1 MFKQISI
8 LLLSLLLFSQYV
20 VSQSYPSKYFRSP
33 LGIPL
38 YLSGTFGELRTNHF
52 HSGIDIKTQ
61 GTEGK
66 NVYAIAD
73 GYVSRIKVST
83 SGYGKVLYITHPNG
97 YVSVYGHLKMFN
109 AEIQKYIIDLQYE
122 KENFEVESFPGKD
135 KFKIKKGDVIAFS
148 GNTGGS
154 MGPHLHFEIREEA
167 SQYPVNPL
175 LFKSIKIK
183 DFTRPQIKG
192 LAIYPADE
200 NASVNGKNDT
210 LYIPVE
216 GWGENHR
223 LKNNQKI
230 IVNGNISFGIRA
242 YDKMN
247 EINNKNGIYSL
258 DLNIDTVKSFGIK
271 MTRLSFSTS
280 RYINT
285 LMDYGF
291 FVENSLRYIRTTI
304 DTNNRLFIYNDV
316 KNNGIYTFDDTL
328 RHEIEFV
335 VKDAYDNFSKLRFV
349 IKSGDSL
356 VEKKPNIKI
365 GKSFL
370 FSKNNEI
377 NTANIKADFPANTF
391 YRSLDFIFD
400 SIEGENTYSPVYL
413 LHNNKVAVQKHF
425 KLSIKHVIVDEKYA
439 DKLYIAYSPDNEE
452 YFYMGNDYSK
462 EYISARTRLLG
473 YFTIMAD
480 TVSPIIKSKNITD
493 LKSVATQKTIQMI
506 IKDKDT
512 GIKSYNSYLNGKWIL
527 MEYDAKNNLLTY
539 QIDDH
544 LKKGKNN
551 FRLEVEDLLS
561 NKSVYEAV
569 LIR

>member
-1 MFKQISI
+1 MFKHFSVLI
-8 LLLSLLLFSQYV
+8 LSLLLFSQYAEA
-20 VSQSYPSKYFRSP
+20 QTYPLNYFRSP
-33 LGIPL
+33 VDIPL

-52 HSGIDIKTQ
+52 HAGIDIKTQ
-61 GTEGK
+61 GVEGK
-66 NVYAIAD
+66 NIYAIAD

-83 SGYGKVLYITHPNG
+83 SGYGKALYITHPNG
-97 YVSVYGHLKMFN
+97 FVSVYGHLKEFN
-109 AEIQKYIIDLQYE
+109 ADIQKYIIDFQYRN
-122 KENFEVESFPGKD
+122 ENFELESFPGKD
-135 KFKIKKGDVIAFS
+135 KFKIKKGEIIAFS

-167 SQYPVNPL
+167 SQYPINPL
-175 LFKSIKIK
+175 LFQSIKIK
-183 DFTRPQIKG
+183 DYTRPRIKG

-223 LKNNQKI
+223 LKNKPEI
-230 IVNGNISFGIRA
+230 KLSGNISFGIRS

-247 EINNKNGIYSL
+247 EINNKNGVYSV
-258 DLNIDTVKSFGIK
+258 DLSIDTVKSFGIK
-271 MTRLSFSTS
+271 MNRLSFSTS

-291 FVENSLRYIRTTI
+291 FIENSLRYVRTTI
-304 DTNNRLFIYNDV
+304 DTNNRLFIYNEV
-316 KNNGIYTFDDTL
+316 KNNGIYTFNDTL
-328 RHEIEFV
+328 SHEIEFV
-335 VKDAYDNFSKLRFV
+335 VKDAYDNVSKLSFL

-356 VEKKPNIKI
+356 LERKPHTKI

-377 NTANIKADFPANTF
+377 NTANLKAYFPANTF
-391 YRSLDFIFD
+391 YRSLNFTFD
-400 SIEGENTYSPVYL
+400 SIEGKNNYSAVYIL
-413 LHNNKVAVQKHF
+413 DNNKVAVQKHF
-425 KLSIKHVIVDEKYA
+425 KLSIKPDNMDEKYA

-452 YFYMGNDYSK
+452 YFYMGSDYSK
-462 EYISARTRLLG
+462 EFISARARLLG
-473 YFTIMAD
+473 YFTVMAD
-480 TVSPIIKSKNITD
+480 TVKPVIKAKNIKD
-493 LKSVATQKTIQMI
+493 LKNVATQKTIQMI
-506 IKDKDT
+506 IEDEDT
-512 GIKSYNSYLNGKWIL
+512 GIKSYNAYLNGKWIL
-527 MEYDAKNNLLTY
+527 MEFDAKKNLLTY

-561 NKSVYEAV
+561 NKSIYEAV
-569 LIR
+569 LNR

>member
-1 MFKQISI
+1 MFKQFSI
-8 LLLSLLLFSQYV
+8 LLLSLLFFSQYAV
-20 VSQSYPSKYFRSP
+20 CQNYPENYFRSP
-33 LGIPL
+33 LDIPL

-61 GTEGK
+61 GKQGK
-66 NVYAIAD
+66 KVYAIAD
-73 GYVSRIKVST
+73 GYVSRIKIST
-83 SGYGKVLYITHPNG
+83 SGYGKALYITHPNG

-109 AEIQKYIIDLQYE
+109 AEIQKYILDLQYKNE
-122 KENFEVESFPGKD
+122 SFELESFPDKE
-135 KFKIKKGDVIAFS
+135 KFKIKKGDIIAYS

-167 SQYPVNPL
+167 SQYPLNPL

-192 LAIYPADE
+192 LAVYPADE
-200 NASVNGKNDT
+200 NSTVNGKNDT

-216 GWGENHR
+216 GWGEKHR
-223 LKNNQKI
+223 LKNNPQLK
-230 IVNGNISFGIRA
+230 VSGNISFGIRA

-247 EINNKNGIYSL
+247 EINNKNGIYIV
-258 DLNIDTVKSFGIK
+258 DLNIDSVKSFGIK
-271 MTRLSFSTS
+271 MNRLSFSTN

-291 FVENSLRYIRTTI
+291 FVENNLKYIRTTI
-304 DTNNRLFIYNDV
+304 DTNNRLFIYDEV
-316 KNNGIYTFDDTL
+316 KNNGIFSFNDTL
-328 RHEIEFV
+328 NHEIEFI
-335 VKDAYDNFSKLRFV
+335 VKDAYNNVSNLRFV
-349 IKSGDSL
+349 VTAGDTL
-356 VEKKPNIKI
+356 VENKKPPKE

-370 FSKNNEI
+370 FSKKNEI
-377 NTANIKADFPANTF
+377 NENGIKVDFPANTF
-391 YRSLDFIFD
+391 YRSLNFLFD
-400 SIEGENTYSPVYL
+400 TLEGKTPYSLVYQL
-413 LHNNKVAVQKHF
+413 NNNKVAVQKYF
-425 KLSIKHVIVDEKYA
+425 ELSIKPNNIDEKFA
-439 DKLYIAYSPDNEE
+439 NKLYIAYSPDNEE
-452 YFYMGNDYSK
+452 YFYVGNDYSSN
-462 EYISARTRLLG
+462 YISARSRMLG
-473 YFTIMAD
+473 YYTIMVD
-480 TVSPIIKSKNITD
+480 TINPLIKEKNIKSSKNI
-493 LKSVATQKTIQMI
+493 AEQKTIQMLI
-506 IKDKDT
+506 QDDET
-512 GIKSYNSYLNGKWIL
+512 GIKSYNAYLNEQWIL

>member
-1 MFKQISI
+1 MVKHFSFLF
-8 LLLSLLLFSQYV
+8 LLLLI
-20 VSQSYPSKYFRSP
+20 VSQHAVSQNYPPKYFRSP
-33 LGIPL
+33 LDIPL

-73 GYVSRIKVST
+73 GYVSRIKIST
-83 SGYGKVLYITHPNG
+83 SGYGKALYITHPNG

-109 AEIQKYIIDLQYE
+109 TEIQKYIVDLQYE
-122 KENFEVESFPGKD
+122 KESFEVESFPDKD
-135 KFKIKKGDVIAFS
+135 KFIIKKGDVIAYS

-167 SQYPVNPL
+167 SQYPINPL

-230 IVNGNISFGIRA
+230 KVSGNISFGIRA

-247 EINNKNGIYSL
+247 EINNKNGVFSV
-258 DLNIDTVKSFGIK
+258 DLNIDSIKSFGIK

-291 FVENSLRYIRTTI
+291 FIENSLRYIRTTI
-304 DTNNRLFIYNDV
+304 DTNNRLFIYNEV
-316 KNNGIYTFDDTL
+316 KNNGIYTFNDTL
-328 RHEIEFV
+328 SHEIEFE
-335 VKDAYDNFSKLRFV
+335 VKDAYDNVSKLSFL

-356 VEKKPNIKI
+356 LERKPHPKI

-370 FSKNNEI
+370 FSKSNEI
-377 NTANIKADFPANTF
+377 NTANLKAYFPANTF
-391 YRSLDFIFD
+391 YRSLNFIFD
-400 SIEGENTYSPVYL
+400 SIEGKNNYSAVYIL
-413 LHNNKVAVQKHF
+413 DNSKVAVQKHF
-425 KLSIKHVIVDEKYA
+425 KLSIKPDNVDEKYA

-452 YFYMGNDYSK
+452 YFYMGSDYTN
-462 EYISARTRLLG
+462 EFISAKARLLG
-473 YFTIMAD
+473 YFAVKAD
-480 TVSPIIKSKNITD
+480 TVKPTIKAKNIKD
-493 LKSVATQKTIQMI
+493 MKNVATQKTIQMI
-506 IKDKDT
+506 IEDEDT
-512 GIKSYNSYLNGKWIL
+512 GIKSYNAYLNGKWIL
-527 MEYDAKNNLLTY
+527 MEYDAKKNLLTY

-569 LIR
+569 LNR

>member
-1 MFKQISI
+1 MVKHFS
-8 LLLSLLLFSQYV
+8 LLFLSLLIISQYA

-33 LGIPL
+33 LDIPL

-73 GYVSRIKVST
+73 GYVSRIKIST

-109 AEIQKYIIDLQYE
+109 AEIQKYIVDLQYE
-122 KENFEVESFPGKD
+122 KESFEVESFPDKD
-135 KFKIKKGDVIAFS
+135 KFIIKKGDVIAYS

-167 SQYPVNPL
+167 SQYPINPL

-230 IVNGNISFGIRA
+230 KVSGNISFGIRA

-247 EINNKNGIYSL
+247 EINNKNGVYSV
-258 DLNIDTVKSFGIK
+258 DLNIDSIKSFGIK

-291 FVENSLRYIRTTI
+291 FIENSLRYIRTTI
-304 DTNNRLFIYNDV
+304 DTNNRLFIYNEV
-316 KNNGIYTFDDTL
+316 KNNGIYTFNDTL
-328 RHEIEFV
+328 SHEIEFV
-335 VKDAYDNFSKLRFV
+335 VKDAYDNVSKLSFL

-356 VEKKPNIKI
+356 LERKPNPKI

-370 FSKNNEI
+370 FSKSNEI
-377 NTANIKADFPANTF
+377 NTANLKAYFPANTF
-391 YRSLDFIFD
+391 YRSLNFIFD
-400 SIEGENTYSPVYL
+400 SIEGKNNYSAVYIL
-413 LHNNKVAVQKHF
+413 DNSKVAVQKHF
-425 KLSIKHVIVDEKYA
+425 KLSIKPDNVDEKYA

-452 YFYMGNDYSK
+452 YFYMGGDYSK
-462 EYISARTRLLG
+462 EFISTRARLLG
-473 YFTIMAD
+473 YFTVMAD
-480 TVSPIIKSKNITD
+480 TVKPIIKAKNIKD
-493 LKSVATQKTIQMI
+493 MKNVATQKTIQMI
-506 IKDKDT
+506 IEDEDT
-512 GIKSYNSYLNGKWIL
+512 GIKSYNAYLNGKWIL
-527 MEYDAKNNLLTY
+527 MEYDAKKNLLTY
-539 QIDDH
+539 KIDDH

-569 LIR
+569 LSR